1 MMGLKRNTNEKERL
15 DALFNYHI
23 LDTAAEKEF
32 DAITRL
38 ASYICQTPVAFISLV
53 DESRQ
58 WFKSKIGFEL
68 SETRRDQSL
77 CHYTIQKDSIL
88 EIQDI
93 HNDPYFSKKDLGAFS
108 DTRFYAGAPL
118 IGPEGQCIG
127 TVCVADNLPK
137 KLSDEQ
143 RDALQI
149 LAGEV
154 VCHLETQKKNWQLQ
168 ALVNR
173 HEQMFSIF
181 NNSPELHAIL
191 DDQGSILMVNKSVE
205 HLLGYSVEEMLGKNI
220 WSYCQPGDR
229 DRVMPG
235 IEAALARGETDFRLE
250 TRILCKSGEYKW
262 FAWHDTK
269 QTGRWLIN
277 GRDVTDQKKI
287 TDELEL
293 LSLAANKSASGVL
306 IRDDKNRVLWM
317 NKAFE
322 NITGYTLDE
331 LRGHVFGDSLIG
343 KDTDLKVVEHAKLA
357 LKEKRPYEIEVV
369 LHKKDKSPIWLYIC
383 NNPIFGE
390 DGSMEKQI
398 AIAVDITLRKQAE
411 EQVKLLSL
419 VASKTANGVIITDK
433 DGKVTWVNDSFTE
446 ITGYTLEDVLSR
458 RAGDLLLGAGTN
470 MDELAQVRELS
481 AQRKPYNLETLN
493 YRKDNEPV
501 WLSVSNTPVFDDNGN
516 VIRQI
521 EIINDITLRK
531 YAEFELIRAKE
542 EALQLSKA
550 KEMFLS
556 VMSHEIRTPLNAVL
570 GLSRVLY
577 EENTSESQAESLSLL
592 NFSAENLMALINDI
606 LDLTK
611 IETGNLELEQTEV
624 ALKDLISKTM
634 SSVQF
639 KAVEKGI
646 AFNFEIDANVPE
658 LIKGDD
664 TRLYQIMMN
673 ILGNSLK
680 FTEKGEIK
688 LKLDMV
694 KETQD
699 SVSLKF
705 QISDTGIGIPA
716 DKLGQIF
723 EVYKQAGADTTRK
736 YGGTGLGLSITKKL
750 IELHHS
756 EIFVESKI
764 GEGTKFTFTI
774 EFQKANQQA
783 LNKKIE
789 ITQQLKGT
797 VLVADDNQINCFLAR
812 KVLSKW
818 GIDVEFAEN
827 GKVAVEKVLKKNYNL
842 VLMDIQMPEMDGFEA
857 TDKIRKLA
865 GGSYRD
871 LPIIALTASISS
883 ADVENIGKAGMND
896 YLLKPFNPGDLY
908 SKIENYFQAAG

>member
-1 MMGLKRNTNEKERL
+1 MKRNTNEKERL
-15 DALFNYHI
+15 DALFNYHV

-58 WFKSKIGFEL
+58 WFKSKIGIEL
-68 SETRRDQSL
+68 SESRRDQSL
-77 CHYTIQKDSIL
+77 CHYTIQKDSVL
-88 EIQDI
+88 EIPDI
-93 HNDPYFSKKDLGAFS
+93 QNDPFFSKVDLGPFS

-118 IGPEGQCIG
+118 ISPEGYCIG
-127 TVCVADNLPK
+127 TVCVADTLPK
-137 KLSDEQ
+137 HLTNEQ
-143 RDALQI
+143 RDALEI

-154 VCHLETQKKNWQLQ
+154 VCHLETSKKNRQLQ
-168 ALVNR
+168 ALVDQ

-181 NNSPELHAIL
+181 NSSPELHAIL
-191 DDQGSILMVNKSVE
+191 DDQGNILMVNKSVNR
-205 HLLGYSVEEMLGKNI
+205 LLGYTADELLGKNI

-277 GRDVTDQKKI
+277 GRDITDQKKI
-287 TDELEL
+287 TEELEL

-306 IRDDKNRVLWM
+306 IRDDKNKVLWM
-317 NKAFE
+317 NEAFE
-322 NITGYTLDE
+322 NITGYTLGE
-331 LRGHVFGDSLIG
+331 LKGRVFGDMLIG
-343 KDTDLKVVEHAKLA
+343 KDTDLKVLEQAKLA
-357 LKEKRPYEIEVV
+357 LDEKRPYEVEIV
-369 LHKKDKSPIWLYIC
+369 LHRKDKTPVWVYIS
-383 NNPIFGE
+383 NNPIFDENGV
-390 DGSMEKQI
+390 MEKQI

-411 EQVKLLSL
+411 EQVRLLSL

-458 RAGDLLLGAGTN
+458 RAGDLLLGDGTN
-470 MDELAQVRELS
+470 LDELARVRELS
-481 AQRKPYNLETLN
+481 AQQKPYNLETLN

-501 WLSVSNTPVFDDNGN
+501 WLSVSNTPVFDNKGA

-570 GLSRVLY
+570 GLSRVLH
-577 EENTSESQAESLSLL
+577 EENTSEEQAESLSLL
-592 NFSAENLMALINDI
+592 KFSAENLMALINDI

-624 ALKDLISKTM
+624 PLKELISKTM

-646 AFNFEIDANVPE
+646 AFRSEIDANVPE

-664 TRLYQIMMN
+664 TRLYQILMN

-694 KETQD
+694 EETQG
-699 SVSLKF
+699 SVFLKF
-705 QISDTGIGIPA
+705 QISDTGIGIPS

-723 EVYKQAGADTTRK
+723 EVYKQAGTDTTRK

-756 EIFVESKI
+756 EIFVESKV

-774 EFQKANQQA
+774 EFQKADQQEA
-783 LNKKIE
+783 KSKSKD
-789 ITQQLKGT
+789 TQQLKGT
-797 VLVADDNQINCFLAR
+797 VLVADDNKINCFLAR

-827 GKVAVEKVLKKNYNL
+827 GKVAVEKVLENKYNL
-842 VLMDIQMPEMDGFEA
+842 VLMDIQMPEMDGYEA
-857 TDKIRKLA
+857 TEKIRSLA
-865 GGSYRD
+865 DGAFKD
-871 LPIIALTASISS
+871 LPIIALTASIL
-883 ADVENIGKAGMND
+883 AGDMDNISKAGMNG
-896 YLLKPFNPGDLY
+896 YLLKPFNPEDLY
-908 SKIENYFQAAG
+908 STIEDYFETVE